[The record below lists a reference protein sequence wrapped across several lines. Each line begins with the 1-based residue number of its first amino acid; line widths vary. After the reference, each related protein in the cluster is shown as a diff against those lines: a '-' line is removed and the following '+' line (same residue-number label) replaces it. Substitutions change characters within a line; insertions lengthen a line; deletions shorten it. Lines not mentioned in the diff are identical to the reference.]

1 MGADGLRAECS
12 HCDYARRFS
21 PELSGR
27 FFRCPKCRQGV
38 LAVPRASTEDQQ
50 RWRSSEERW
59 LVVSE
64 DERPK
69 GKPSRGDP
77 SETPGPIV
85 TLGKAAQATQRDEAL
100 DRKKPPFKPKVAEPE
115 SSASTPGADD
125 LASDPAKAAI
135 SADPSTEDPATDD
148 PAGAQSRSNKGE
160 VATVRRIL
168 VECGLCGFLVRIPP
182 AFFGK
187 TIHCPECAGDT
198 IFSESALE
206 PVKDELV
213 DRMALETAERDV
225 LFRLAG
231 PREERWTTAR
241 SFLVGVALGL
251 VGIAGFWGFFA
262 ARQSAAHEAAVE
274 QALRDGWRW
283 ATLEG
288 DPFTLHEPWCRELTR
303 VGSKVSAAER
313 ERRPELKLHDCY

>member
-38 LAVPRASTEDQQ
+38 LSVPRASSEDQQ

-64 DERPK
+64 DEGKGSRAKPPK
-69 GKPSRGDP
+69 GDP

-100 DRKKPPFKPKVAEPE
+100 DRKKQPFKPKAAEPE
-115 SSASTPGADD
+115 SSASTPGGADLD
-125 LASDPAKAAI
+125 SGSDPARAAI
-135 SADPSTEDPATDD
+135 SADHPDDEDE
-148 PAGAQSRSNKGE
+148 GKESRSNKGE

-225 LFRLAG
+225 LFRLAS
-231 PREERWTTAR
+231 PREERWSTAR

-251 VGIAGFWGFFA
+251 VAIAGIWGFLA
-262 ARQSAAHEAAVE
+262 ARQGAARDAAVE

-303 VGSKVSAAER
+303 VGSKVSQAER
-313 ERRPELKLHDCY
+313 DRRPELKPHDCY